1 MNFKRIKITS
11 LFLGMCIACLLPF
24 SAFASDY
31 SAWQKFLG
39 LYLKN
44 GLVNYSAVQT
54 DPALFNTIVFQLE
67 NVKEEEY
74 ARWSQDEK
82 KAFWI
87 NAYNIE
93 AVKLVV
99 DHYPLKRSLGLQAF
113 RYPANSIQQI
123 PDVWNQ
129 EALTIFPP
137 KADQPQAEGKK
148 VSLNYIENEILR
160 KEFQDPRIHFAI
172 VCASLGCPVLRS
184 EPYVFDRLD
193 SQLNDAVA
201 KFMQDPKKFNY
212 GAYNNTFYF
221 YLSPIFKWFKEDF
234 EKAGG
239 SIAFIKKYIPQ
250 NKSLPDS
257 GKIQWLE
264 YDWSLNE
271 QKLK

>member
-1 MNFKRIKITS
+1 MRLKGIKIIS
-11 LFLGMCIACLLPF
+11 IFLGIYVACLLPF
-24 SAFASDY
+24 PAFASDY
-31 SAWQKFLG
+31 SSWQKFLD
-39 LYLKN
+39 LYLKD
-44 GLVNYSAVQT
+44 GLVNYAAVKDDSALLKAVV
-54 DPALFNTIVFQLE
+54 LQLE
-67 NVKEEEY
+67 NVKKEEY
-74 ARWSQDEK
+74 DRWSQDEK

-93 AVKLVV
+93 AMKLVL
-99 DHYPLKRSLGLQAF
+99 DHYPLKRSLGLQAL

-129 EALTIFPP
+129 EARIIL
-137 KADQPQAEGKK
+137 GKK

-172 VCASLGCPVLRS
+172 VCASLGCPVLRD

-193 SQLNDAVA
+193 SQLNDAVT
-201 KFMQDPKKFNY
+201 KFMQDRKKFNY
-212 GAYNNTFYF
+212 DAHSNTFYI
-221 YLSPIFKWFKEDF
+221 SSIFKWFKEDF

-250 NKSLPDS
+250 NKNLPDN
-257 GKIQWLE
+257 GKIQWLD

-271 QKLK
+271 QKSK

>member
-1 MNFKRIKITS
+1 MNLKKTKIIS
-11 LFLGMCIACLLPF
+11 LFLGIYIACLLPF
-24 SAFASDY
+24 PAFASDY
-31 SAWQKFLG
+31 SSWQKFLD

-44 GLVNYSAVQT
+44 DLVNYSAVQT
-54 DPALFNTIVFQLE
+54 NPALFNTIVSQSE
-67 NVKEEEY
+67 NVKKEEY
-74 ARWSQDEK
+74 DGWTQDEK

-93 AVKLVV
+93 AIKLVL
-99 DHYPLKRSLGLQAF
+99 DHYPLKRSLGLQAL

-129 EALTIFPP
+129 EALTIL
-137 KADQPQAEGKK
+137 GKK

-172 VCASLGCPVLRS
+172 VCASLGCPVLRD
-184 EPYVFDRLD
+184 EPYVFDLLD
-193 SQLNDAVA
+193 SQLNDAVT
-201 KFMQDPKKFNY
+201 KFMRDPKKFNY

>member
-1 MNFKRIKITS
+1 MHLKKTNITS
-11 LFLGMCIACLLPF
+11 LFLGICIVSLFLFP
-24 SAFASDY
+24 AFASDY
-31 SAWQKFLG
+31 SSWQKFLD
-39 LYLKN
+39 LYLKE
-44 GLVNYSAVQT
+44 GLVNYFAVQT
-54 DPALFNTIVFQLE
+54 TPTLFNIIVSQLE
-67 NVKEEEY
+67 NVKKEEY
-74 ARWSQDEK
+74 ARWSEDEK

-93 AVKLVV
+93 AMKLVL
-99 DHYPLKRSLGLQAF
+99 DHYPLKRSLGLQAL

-129 EALTIFPP
+129 EALTIL
-137 KADQPQAEGKK
+137 GKK

-172 VCASLGCPVLRS
+172 VCASLGCPVLRD

-193 SQLNDAVA
+193 SQLNDAVM
-201 KFMQDPKKFNY
+201 KFMQDRKKFNY
-212 GAYNNTFYF
+212 DAHSNIFYI
-221 YLSPIFKWFKEDF
+221 SPIFKWFKEDF

-250 NKSLPDS
+250 NKNLPDN
-257 GKIQWLE
+257 GKIQWLD

-271 QKLK
+271 QKSM

>member
-1 MNFKRIKITS
+1 MRLKGIKIIS
-11 LFLGMCIACLLPF
+11 IFLGIYVACLLPF
-24 SAFASDY
+24 PAFASDY
-31 SAWQKFLG
+31 SSWQKFLD
-39 LYLKN
+39 LYLKD
-44 GLVNYSAVQT
+44 GLVNYAAVKDDSALLKAVV
-54 DPALFNTIVFQLE
+54 LQLE
-67 NVKEEEY
+67 NVKKEEY
-74 ARWSQDEK
+74 DRWSQDEK

-93 AVKLVV
+93 AMKLVL
-99 DHYPLKRSLGLQAF
+99 DHYPLKRSLGLQAL

-129 EALTIFPP
+129 EARIIL
-137 KADQPQAEGKK
+137 GKK

-172 VCASLGCPVLRS
+172 VCASLGCPVLRD

-193 SQLNDAVA
+193 SQLDDAA
-201 KFMQDPKKFNY
+201 TKFMQDRKKFNY
-212 GAYNNTFYF
+212 DAHHNTF

-239 SIAFIKKYIPQ
+239 SIAFIKNYMPQ
-250 NKSLPDS
+250 NKNLPDN
-257 GKIQWLE
+257 GKIQWLD

-271 QKLK
+271 Q

>member
-1 MNFKRIKITS
+1 MHLKKTKITS
-11 LFLGMCIACLLPF
+11 LFLGIYIVSLFLLP
-24 SAFASDY
+24 AFAAEHS
-31 SAWQKFLG
+31 SWQKFLN
-39 LYLKN
+39 LYLKD
-44 GLVNYSAVQT
+44 GLVNYSAVQAN
-54 DPALFNTIVFQLE
+54 PALFNTVVSQLE
-67 NVKEEEY
+67 NVKKEEY
-74 ARWSQDEK
+74 DRWSQDEK

-93 AVKLVV
+93 AIKLIL
-99 DHYPLKRSLGLQAF
+99 DHYPLKRSLGIQAL

-129 EALTIFPP
+129 KALTIL
-137 KADQPQAEGKK
+137 GKK

-172 VCASLGCPVLRS
+172 VCASLGCPVLS
-184 EPYVFDRLD
+184 DESYVSDRLD

-201 KFMQDPKKFNY
+201 KFMQDRKKFDY
-212 GAYNNTFYF
+212 DARNNTF

-250 NKSLPDS
+250 DKKLPDS
-257 GKIQWLE
+257 AKIQWLE

-271 QKLK
+271 QKFK